1 MSDRYEMWTP
11 AQAVE
16 RLAAELPGGRADAE
30 QVVASY
36 LRDATGVHGRPASG
50 WRLDEF
56 DLDDACARFGW
67 VDFVGGETVAQAR
80 TRADNAAIAALREAR
95 GTSAITDPA
104 RLAGL
109 HSDAEMWGYRAQRVG
124 LDELTNATACD
135 PQPRLVTVAREG
147 RERSHREACAAH
159 DARQAA
165 AEAAAEVAALDE
177 HPREQD
183 NPGDRRGP
191 DQRDEQEVPVDA
203 PDRALDHDSDH
214 DVVRDVADI
223 ESMLHAEHWSEVIDA
238 VERDENGDSR
248 DGPDRDE
255 VAGSAES
262 VGGLWFTVVDG
273 VEGGVRPL
281 TETEMRR
288 VADLVRQT
296 QADAVE
302 YDDTPPTG
310 RGPSALSVDVDAA
323 GWER

>member
-1 MSDRYEMWTP
+1 MSERYEMWTP
-11 AQAVE
+11 AQAVQ
-16 RLAAELPGGRADAE
+16 RLAAELPGGTADAE

-36 LRDATGVHGRPASG
+36 LRDATGVHGRPSSG

-56 DLDDACARFGW
+56 DLDDARARFGW
-67 VDFVGGETVAQAR
+67 VDFAGGETVAQAR
-80 TRADNAAIAALREAR
+80 ARADAAAVAALREAR
-95 GTSAITDPA
+95 GTSAITERD

-109 HSDAEMWGYRAQRVG
+109 HSDAEMWGYRAHSVG
-124 LDELTNATACD
+124 LDELTNTAACD

-147 RERSHREACAAH
+147 RERSHREACAVH

-177 HPREQD
+177 DPREQD
-183 NPGDRRGP
+183 HPGDRRALET
-191 DQRDEQEVPVDA
+191 RDEQEAPVDI
-203 PDRALDHDSDH
+203 PDLDPGHDSGH

-238 VERDENGDSR
+238 VERDENPDRR
-248 DGPDRDE
+248 DGSDRDAA
-255 VAGSAES
+255 AGSVGS
-262 VGGLWFTVVDG
+262 VGGLWFTVDDG

-288 VADLVRQT
+288 VADLVRRT
-296 QADAVE
+296 QSEALVVE
-302 YDDTPPTG
+302 QDDTPPNG
-310 RGPSALSVDVDAA
+310 RPSSSVDVDGS